1 MIRRTGSILFLF
13 FSLPSQFLPFFLA
26 VFAFFVFFCSLL
38 FAFISL
44 WLDVGIVDRVSFSS
58 FLYRGSLL
66 LWGWTI
72 GIKVCKFSMGF
83 KHLKINITSTY

>member
-1 MIRRTGSILFLF
+1 MSDDSAHRFNFVF
-13 FSLPSQFLPFFLA
+13 FFPTTPIPSFFLA
-26 VFAFFVFFCSLL
+26 VFAFFYFYSLL

-44 WLDVGIVDRVSFSS
+44 WPDVGIVDRVSFSS